1 MNLKEYD
8 VLELE
13 TAFEFCQKVG
23 LAIESAMYAKYEMQI
38 VCYLINLINVF
49 REKSIA
55 ASTDNFSPHWEMMK
69 IMTFAFQFS
78 LVKLNL

>member
-38 VCYLINLINVF
+38 VWYLLNLINFLGKRV
-49 REKSIA
+49 
-55 ASTDNFSPHWEMMK
+55 
-69 IMTFAFQFS
+69 
-78 LVKLNL
+78 

>member
-38 VCYLINLINVF
+38 VCYLLNLINVF
-49 REKSIA
+49 REKIIA

>member
-1 MNLKEYD
+1 
-8 VLELE
+8 
-13 TAFEFCQKVG
+13 
-23 LAIESAMYAKYEMQI
+23 MQI
-38 VCYLINLINVF
+38 VCYLLNLINVF
-49 REKSIA
+49 REKIIA